1 MKKNNDQLLREC
13 IRTILVEQELNE
25 DIMQGYGDSLSDVFL
40 EPFKDAG
47 TIIKGE
53 ISKLSTAM
61 GVAVAGVA
69 DSVLSV
75 LNPFYTSKFEKIKA
89 FEKKRLQEL
98 ENDRDYKKAWNS
110 GNRELLEMEI
120 DRLASF
126 QAV

>member
-69 DSVLSV
+69 DSVLNLLLPS
-75 LNPFYTSKFEKIKA
+75 YESKFKLLR
-89 FEKKRLQEL
+89 FFFPMFQLTSGMSGPKRKDPIEETTIPGTSL
-98 ENDRDYKKAWNS
+98 
-110 GNRELLEMEI
+110 
-120 DRLASF
+120 
-126 QAV
+126 